1 MKGKTLTERKRNAMN
16 KLAIGAM
23 GLMLGG
29 LAGLAG
35 MEYAKNSKSAK
46 KQMMRTG
53 KKMISKAE
61 DVLED
66 MADTLH

>member
-1 MKGKTLTERKRNAMN
+1 MN

-23 GLMLGG
+23 GLMLG
-29 LAGLAG
+29 G